1 MKKKQDTLIT
11 TAGRDPDKNYGFVNP
26 PVYHAS
32 TIVAPTLEEFRERRT
47 RRWELD
53 VFTYGRQGS
62 PTHQSLE
69 VATAELLGGDRAVC
83 MSSGLAAIN
92 AAMLAY
98 LKAGDHVLM
107 VDTVYGPTRNFC
119 NNFLGRFNVS
129 TTYYDP
135 TIGDGIRDLIQDN
148 TKIIYTESPGSLTF
162 ELQDIKAIAQ
172 EAHKRDCVVII
183 DDTWSSGVYFK
194 PFDHGV
200 DVSVIAATKY
210 IVGHSDVMMGI
221 ITTTKEHWQR
231 VRQSASDL
239 GANSGPDDV
248 YLALRGLRTIGVR
261 MRQHHV
267 SGLKLATWLE
277 SRPEVDRVLHPG
289 LPTHPQ
295 HDLWKKDFSGACGLF
310 GVVLKPVSEKAI
322 ASMLDGLKLYGM
334 GASWGGFESLILLT
348 NPAATRTVAKEKW
361 ENDGPTLRIHVGL
374 EDIDDLIADLKEGFK
389 RLNAKR

>member
-1 MKKKQDTLIT
+1 MTKKQDTLIT
-11 TAGRDPDKNYGFVNP
+11 TAGRDPEKNHGFVNP

-32 TIVAPTLEEFRERRT
+32 TIVAPTLAEFRERRT

-98 LKAGDHVLM
+98 LESGDHVLM

-119 NNFLGRFNVS
+119 ENFLGRFNVS

-135 TIGDGIRDLIQDN
+135 SVGRGIRNLIQDK

-162 ELQDIKAIAQ
+162 ELQDIQAISD
-172 EAHKRDCVVII
+172 EAHKRGCIVII
-183 DDTWSSGVYFK
+183 DDTWSSGVFFK
-194 PFDHGV
+194 PFEHGV

-221 ITTTKEHWQR
+221 VTTTNEHWQR
-231 VRQSASDL
+231 VRQSAASL

-261 MRQHHV
+261 MRQHHEN
-267 SGLKLATWLE
+267 GLKLANWLE
-277 SRPEVDRVLHPG
+277 GRPEVDRVLHPG
-289 LPTHPQ
+289 LTSNPYHN
-295 HDLWKKDFSGACGLF
+295 LWKRDFSGACGLF
-310 GVVLKPVSEKAI
+310 GVVLKPYKEDAI
-322 ASMLDGLKLYGM
+322 AAMLDGLKLYGM

-348 NPAATRTVAKEKW
+348 NPAATRTVGKEKW

-374 EDIDDLIADLKEGFK
+374 EDTEDLIEDLKEGFE
-389 RLNAKR
+389 RLNANS

>member
-1 MKKKQDTLIT
+1 MTKKQDTLIT
-11 TAGRDPDKNYGFVNP
+11 TAGRDPEKNHGFVNP

-32 TIVAPTLEEFRERRT
+32 TIVAPTLAEFRERRT

-98 LKAGDHVLM
+98 LESGDHVLM

-119 NNFLGRFNVS
+119 ENFLGRFNVS

-135 TIGDGIRDLIQDN
+135 SIGQGIKDLIQDN

-162 ELQDIKAIAQ
+162 ELQDIQAISD
-172 EAHKRDCVVII
+172 EAHKRGCIVII
-183 DDTWSSGVYFK
+183 DDTWSSGVFFK
-194 PFDHGV
+194 PFEHGV

-221 ITTTKEHWQR
+221 VTTTNEHWQQ
-231 VRQSASDL
+231 VRQSASTL

-261 MRQHHV
+261 MRQHHEN
-267 SGLKLATWLE
+267 GLKLAKWLE
-277 SRPEVDRVLHPG
+277 GRPEVDRVLHPG
-289 LPTHPQ
+289 LTSNPYHK
-295 HDLWKKDFSGACGLF
+295 LWKRDFSGACGLF
-310 GVVLKPVSEKAI
+310 GIVLKPYKENAI
-322 ASMLDGLKLYGM
+322 AAMLDGLKLYGM
-334 GASWGGFESLILLT
+334 GASWGGFESLII
-348 NPAATRTVAKEKW
+348 PASPKDYRTATDWGEK
-361 ENDGPTLRIHVGL
+361 GQVLRVHAGL
-374 EDIDDLIADLKEGFK
+374 EDIDDLIDDLGAGLD
-389 RLNAKR
+389 RLTDISSV